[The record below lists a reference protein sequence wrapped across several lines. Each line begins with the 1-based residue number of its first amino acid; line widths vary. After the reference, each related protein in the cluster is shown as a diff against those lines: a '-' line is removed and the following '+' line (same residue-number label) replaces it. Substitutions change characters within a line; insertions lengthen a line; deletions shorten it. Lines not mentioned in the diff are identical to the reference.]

1 MTWMTWMTGSNIAWY
16 LFMFNFLKTDRFMAL
31 ETPCTLNVMKTVG
44 AGSEPHGVTRCM
56 TSPAGNAADQIN
68 FFF

>member
-1 MTWMTWMTGSNIAWY
+1 MTGSNFAWY

-44 AGSEPHGVTRCM
+44 ARSEPRGVTRCM
-56 TSPAGNAADQIN
+56 TSPAGNAAN
-68 FFF
+68 KFLFFT